1 MVIRRAFYYWL
12 FPAAVAVPAWL
23 FVGWAVFGP
32 GGPGFV
38 ALLFGAFIYAVV
50 ALVLAA
56 MVVGRK
62 SVREE
67 RAVSWRDVG
76 VSAAWTASMVGVG
89 FFGPATGWFAVAAIA
104 LAIVFFWLALAELLG
119 ETARRVRSTLD
130 EFERQARPTQRVASP
145 ADGFEGDVLIVRETK
160 PDGPK
165 PASGV

>member
-12 FPAAVAVPAWL
+12 FPAAIAVPAWL
-23 FVGWAVFGP
+23 FVGWGVFGP
-32 GGPGFV
+32 GGAGFL
-38 ALLFGAFIYAVV
+38 ALLLGAFFFAVV

-56 MVVGRK
+56 MVFGRK
-62 SVREE
+62 SVRDE

-89 FFGPATGWFAVAAIA
+89 FFGPATGWFVLAAIA

-130 EFERQARPTQRVASP
+130 EFERQARPAQRVTSP
-145 ADGFEGDVLIVRETK
+145 ADGFDGDVLIVRETK
-160 PDGPK
+160 PGSP
-165 PASGV
+165 SGA